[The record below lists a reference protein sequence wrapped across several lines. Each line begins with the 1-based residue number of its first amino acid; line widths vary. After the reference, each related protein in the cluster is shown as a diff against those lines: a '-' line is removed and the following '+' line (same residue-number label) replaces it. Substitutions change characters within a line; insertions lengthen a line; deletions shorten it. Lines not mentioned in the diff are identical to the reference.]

1 MASSSNT
8 LKVLACAVLL
18 LSTVVSLGRCE
29 SEDSRAEAAAAV
41 IIAGRKMLAE
51 EVTSVTAVGVPRL
64 TRAAAAAA
72 AAAAGAYSESK
83 RSSPSGPDP
92 QHH

>member
-18 LSTVVSLGRCE
+18 LSTVSHGR
-29 SEDSRAEAAAAV
+29 SEPGDRRPV
-41 IIAGRKMLAE
+41 LIVTGRKMMVE
-51 EVTSVTAVGVPRL
+51 EVTVTAVGMPRL
-64 TRAAAAAA
+64 TRAAAA

-83 RSSPSGPDP
+83 RSSPGGPDP

>member
-8 LKVLACAVLL
+8 LKVLACTVLL

-29 SEDSRAEAAAAV
+29 SEDSRAAEA
-41 IIAGRKMLAE
+41 IITGRKMLVE
-51 EVTSVTAVGVPRL
+51 EVTVTSVGVLPRL
-64 TRAAAAAA
+64 TRAA

>member
-18 LSTVVSLGRCE
+18 MSTIVSLGRCE
-29 SEDSRAEAAAAV
+29 SEHSRAAAAPV
-41 IIAGRKMLAE
+41 IITGRKMLVE
-51 EVTSVTAVGVPRL
+51 EVTVTAVGVPRL
-64 TRAAAAAA
+64 TRAAAAA
-72 AAAAGAYSESK
+72 AYSESK

>member
-8 LKVLACAVLL
+8 LKLLACAVLL
-18 LSTVVSLGRCE
+18 LSAISHGCCE
-29 SEDSRAEAAAAV
+29 TGDSREMV
-41 IIAGRKMLAE
+41 IVTGRKMLVE
-51 EVTSVTAVGVPRL
+51 EVTVTAAGVPRL

-72 AAAAGAYSESK
+72 AYSESK
-83 RSSPSGPDP
+83 RSSPGGPDP